1 MPALSA
7 VIITYNE
14 EKNIG
19 RCIDSI
25 KAVAD
30 EIIVLDSY
38 STDRTLDIAQSKGAV
53 VHQQKFTGYGQQKN
67 DALALCKYDLVL
79 SLDADELLDEV
90 LLQEILHEKKGRVHD
105 AYLMNR
111 CTNYCGKFIRHG
123 SWYPDRKI
131 RLFNK
136 KTARWSN
143 DSIHEKVEIPSG
155 MPVKRLKGD
164 ILHYSFN
171 SIEEHVAQ
179 NNKFSTLSAQT
190 LHARG
195 KRTSIFKI
203 LVNPWWAFVLS
214 YIIRLGFAD
223 GLSGFIVAVNIAH
236 LTFLKHTKLMMM
248 QRQNQIWHSVD

>member
-7 VIITYNE
+7 VIITFNE

-25 KAVAD
+25 TAVAD

-38 STDRTLDIAQSKGAV
+38 STDETIHIARSKGAV
-53 VHQQKFTGYGQQKN
+53 IHQQEFAGYGQQKN
-67 DALALCKYDLVL
+67 DALQLCSHNFVL
-79 SLDADELLDEV
+79 SLDADEALDEV
-90 LLQEILHEKKGRVHD
+90 LIKEILEAKKAPAAD

-123 SWYPDRKI
+123 SWYPDQKI

-136 KTARWSN
+136 MIARWS
-143 DSIHEKVEIPSG
+143 DDRIHERIQIPAAIKA
-155 MPVKRLKGD
+155 KRLKGD

-179 NNKFSTLSAQT
+179 NNKFSTISAQT
-190 LHARG
+190 LYSTGR
-195 KRTSIFKI
+195 RTSLFKI
-203 LVNPWWAFVLS
+203 IINPWWAFVLS
-214 YIIRLGFAD
+214 YVVRLGFAD
-223 GLSGFIVAVNIAH
+223 GLYGFIVAVNISH
-236 LTFLKHTKLMMM
+236 LTFLKHTKLMVL
-248 QRQNQIWHSVD
+248 QRQNQAGRPAN

>member
-1 MPALSA
+1 MPALSV
-7 VIITYNE
+7 VIITFNE

-19 RCIDSI
+19 RCIDSVV
-25 KAVAD
+25 AVAD

-38 STDRTLDIAQSKGAV
+38 STDETIEIARGKGAV
-53 VHQQKFTGYGQQKN
+53 IHQQKFAGYGKQKN
-67 DALALCKYDLVL
+67 DALQLCSNNLVL
-79 SLDADELLDEV
+79 SLDADEMLDNV
-90 LLQEILHEKKGRVHD
+90 LIAEILEEKKGAAGD

-136 KTARWSN
+136 TIARWSK
-143 DSIHEKVEIPSG
+143 DMIHEKVEIPPG
-155 MPVKRLKGD
+155 VKTKQLKGD

-179 NNKFSTLSAQT
+179 NNKFSSISAQT
-190 LHARG
+190 LFANGR
-195 KRTSIFKI
+195 RTNLFKI
-203 LVNPWWAFVLS
+203 IINPWWAFILS

-223 GLSGFIVAVNIAH
+223 GLFGFIVAVNISH
-236 LTFLKHTKLMMM
+236 LTFLKHTKLMTL
-248 QRQNQIWHSVD
+248 QRQK